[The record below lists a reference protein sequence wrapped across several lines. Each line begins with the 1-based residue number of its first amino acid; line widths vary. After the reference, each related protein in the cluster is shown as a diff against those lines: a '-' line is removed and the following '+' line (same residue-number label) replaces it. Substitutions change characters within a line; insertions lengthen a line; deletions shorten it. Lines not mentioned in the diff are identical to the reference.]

1 MAMSPAIGRRRLP
14 AVKFLVGL
22 ALTAAVTVA
31 AWEYHSRSAARSAS
45 VEHPAP
51 IYQPRQP
58 IDTSGLVTVF
68 KSIQVPWRP
77 NASLAEIS
85 RFWQRFGYRD
95 IESIDEALADPM
107 LSDDRQFDLL
117 MTKASLY

>member
-1 MAMSPAIGRRRLP
+1 M
-14 AVKFLVGL
+14 
-22 ALTAAVTVA
+22 
-31 AWEYHSRSAARSAS
+31 
-45 VEHPAP
+45 
-51 IYQPRQP
+51 YQPRQH

-68 KSIQVPWRP
+68 KSIQVPWRS

-107 LSDDRQFDLL
+107 LSDELGSGEYRPVGA
-117 MTKASLY
+117 MNPYATVKSMREKWYPSVNG